1 MLGPFSFSDSE
12 AIRHHKLFGD
22 AIMSL
27 SMPMEQRDQLLKGL
41 DMDTNAAT
49 GESQDMNAEEL
60 QVQEQVRLSNVNGD
74 E

>member
-1 MLGPFSFSDSE
+1 
-12 AIRHHKLFGD
+12 
-22 AIMSL
+22 MSL